1 MLRSA
6 FSTARRQRLAVCT
19 GVVVVAIAVPPAVGA
34 PSVTAQLAKVTK
46 LATKAD
52 KNATKALNLAKTA
65 SGSAAGA
72 NGAAGATGPAGP
84 AGPGGPK
91 GDAGAAGA
99 AGPAGP
105 KGDTGATGAQGPQGP
120 AGAQGPKGDKG
131 DKGDTGLQGPQGP
144 AGSSTVYAAEYGDGT
159 FDSNDWIT
167 SSFQNFGTKTLATA
181 GAYVINA
188 KAQFKAINPD
198 NVTCELTKTSGA
210 ARTVLD
216 TSTNYLLGNHS
227 GGAAYTAA
235 TTVAASDVIALE
247 CKEDVAGN
255 IDVTRTSI
263 TILPVGSIE

>member
-65 SGSAAGA
+65 SGSSAG
-72 NGAAGATGPAGP
+72 T
-84 AGPGGPK
+84 
-91 GDAGAAGA
+91 AGAAGA

-105 KGDTGATGAQGPQGP
+105 KGDTGAAGPAGPAGPKGDAGATGAQGPQGP

-144 AGSSTVYAAEYGDGT
+144 AGAATGYVAAAGNGSADATPVLDSSASEVSKVLPKAGSYIVNAKISLLAVAGSGGIASCELVHLDGT
-159 FDSNDWIT
+159 ATPPVLDS
-167 SSFQNFGTKTLATA
+167 SQNLIGGPPNATGASYTA
-181 GAYVINA
+181 GV
-188 KAQFKAINPD
+188 
-198 NVTCELTKTSGA
+198 
-210 ARTVLD
+210 
-216 TSTNYLLGNHS
+216 
-227 GGAAYTAA
+227 
-235 TTVAASDVIALE
+235 TVAAGDAISLNCKALGGTG
-247 CKEDVAGN
+247 GN
-255 IDVTRTSI
+255 LDVTRANL